1 MIVSVCAGILTGS
14 WTNYQLGNMA
24 ASPLD
29 PPYHII
35 WPSWEMLGCTIL
47 RTILGFCGVLAT
59 RAIGKSLSYAF
70 VSAILGQ
77 RENELRNSEDS
88 LNNKNKI
95 IVELSYKYFT
105 YAMIGINTTYVLP
118 NVFHLLQINRPT
130 YYTEI

>member
-14 WTNYQLGNMA
+14 WGNYQLGNLV
-24 ASPLD
+24 ASAQP
-29 PPYHII
+29 PPYAVI

-59 RAIGKSLSYAF
+59 RALGKSVSYAF
-70 VSAILGQ
+70 VSAVLGE

-105 YAMIGINTTYVLP
+105 YGMIGINTTYVLP